1 MSSTVVAL
9 RARKLPSWIDGFY
22 TYTEKTDSPALFR
35 KWSAIFSVA
44 AALERKVFL
53 RTTKGQLF
61 PNIYTVIVGPPGAG
75 KTVSAGIAHDILVKL
90 TSHHISP
97 SSVTKASL
105 IDALAGATRNYMLPK
120 AAGIEHFNS
129 LAVISE
135 ELGVLIPGYDS
146 DFMNILTSLY
156 DCRSYSETRRTNKL
170 SIQMPAPQLNL
181 IAATTPSFLNN
192 LIPEGAWEQGFMS
205 RVLMIYSGAS
215 APGDLFASVEQDK
228 PLLNLLTEDL
238 KEIALIN
245 GEMKFTDEAAAVFI
259 AWHRHGVDGGPPIP
273 DHPKLMHY
281 SKRRSAH
288 LLKLCMIVS
297 AARSSDLIITIEDY
311 VEALDLLVEAET
323 FMPDIFKAMR
333 TGGDS
338 NVMDETWHHVYK
350 LFMKENKPIAEGRVV
365 AFLAER
371 TPAHNV
377 ARVLEVMVRIGI
389 FKLQSVD
396 YIGNAYIPKS
406 RKD

>member
-1 MSSTVVAL
+1 MSVVAL
-9 RARKLPSWIDGFY
+9 QPQRKLPSWIDGFY

-35 KWSAIFSVA
+35 KWSAIFAIA
-44 AALERKVFL
+44 AALERKIYL
-53 RTTKGQLF
+53 KTTKGLLY
-61 PNIYTVIVGPPGAG
+61 PNIYAVIVGPPGAG
-75 KTVSAGIAHDILVKL
+75 KTVSAAIASDMLRKL
-90 TSHHISP
+90 EAHHIAP
-97 SSVTKASL
+97 SSVTRASL
-105 IDALAGATRNYMLPK
+105 IDALSAADRNYMLPK
-120 AAGIEHFNS
+120 AAGIEHFHS
-129 LAVISE
+129 LAIISE
-135 ELGVLIPGYDS
+135 ELGVLLPGYDN

-156 DCRSYSETRRTNKL
+156 DNRRYSETRRTNKL
-170 SIQMPAPQLNL
+170 SIDMPNPQLNL

-205 RVLMIYSGAS
+205 RVMMIYSGAS
-215 APGDLFASVEQDK
+215 APGDLFAEVASDI
-228 PLLNLLTEDL
+228 PLGKILIEDL
-238 KEIALIN
+238 QAIGRLTGEI
-245 GEMKFTDEAAAVFI
+245 KFDPEAAAIFI
-259 AWHRHGVDGGPPIP
+259 QWHKTSVDGGPPIP

-281 SKRRSAH
+281 AKRRSAH

-297 AARSSDLIITIEDY
+297 CARSSDLIITIEDY

-323 FMPDIFKAMR
+323 YMPDIFKAMK

-338 NVMDETWHHVYK
+338 VVMDETWHHVYK
-350 LFMKENKPIAEGRVV
+350 LYMKENKPIAEGRVV

-389 FKLQSVD
+389 FKLQMVD
-396 YIGNAYIPKS
+396 YIGNAYTPRS